1 MVRGDRIGGLGGFCF
16 RHRWLVLVCWLV
28 ALVAGVVAAG
38 QVFNRLGEGEQTY
51 APESVQAGQVL
62 DQVSDRGDDVIAL
75 VEGVDPLDQDMRGAV
90 DRASAEVRRFGG
102 VVEVDDPVP
111 ATDGTGLAL
120 RVTLAKL
127 DGEAEDEAVD
137 QVSDRLRSL
146 ADEVPGATVR
156 LGGGAILDRE
166 ISEANQADLLTAE
179 LRAFP
184 LTALVMVF
192 VFAGLL
198 AAALPLLATLATMA
212 GAFGILFAFSQ
223 VVPLDGNIVTVVSM
237 LGLALSIDYGLLLV
251 ARYREELVPEYRQ
264 ALADGR
270 RRIERARRAAALTR
284 AWSTAGRTILFSGL
298 TIAAALC
305 GLLLV
310 GVPNLQAIA
319 AAGIS
324 VALVAIVTGLTFTA
338 ALLSVFGR
346 WIRPSRRALRRAAAA
361 PAGDRVAA
369 PAGDRVDADGG
380 PPTRGLFA
388 RLAAFTQRRP
398 ILVTVGTTAAL
409 VIAGA
414 PLLGATIKLPLLE
427 GMPRSID
434 SVAVA
439 DELSTQYGV
448 STSPTV
454 TVVARTDPAS
464 LDAWAS
470 RWETDVEVSRVEP
483 ARLAGPDL
491 STVTLAVPG
500 DPQGQ
505 GAQELVE
512 RLRADRPDGVESW
525 VTGNAAVL
533 VDVLDTLRTGLPWGL
548 IVTLTA
554 MLVLLF
560 WMTGSLVVPIKAIL
574 MGLVSLGATF
584 GVLVG
589 LFQHG
594 WLSGPLDTQ
603 PIGGLSPFVLGI
615 VFAFALGLS
624 MDYEVFLLSRVKE
637 YVDAGHGTNAAV
649 RLGLQ
654 RTGRVITAAALLM
667 LVVFACFG
675 AAKIGDIEQIGIGL
689 FVAVLV
695 DATIVRCLLVPAT
708 MTLLGRW
715 NWWAPP
721 FLRGLHNRYGMHERR
736 AVAEPVDVR

>member
-1 MVRGDRIGGLGGFCF
+1 
-16 RHRWLVLVCWLV
+16 LVLTGWLI
-28 ALVAGVVAAG
+28 ALAVGVLAAG
-38 QVFNRLGEGEQTY
+38 QVFNRLGEGEQTFT
-51 APESVQAGQVL
+51 PESVRAGQVL
-62 DQVSDRGDDVIAL
+62 DEISDRGDDIIAL
-75 VEGVDPLDQDMRGAV
+75 VEGIDPLDLDARSAV
-90 DRASAEVRRFGG
+90 DLAGADVRRLVG
-102 VVEVDDPVP
+102 VVEVADPVP
-111 ATDGTGLAL
+111 ATDGTGVAL

-127 DGEAEDEAVD
+127 DGDAEDEAVD
-137 QVSDRLRSL
+137 QVSDRLRRL
-146 ADEVPGATVR
+146 ADDVPGARVR

-166 ISEANQADLLTAE
+166 IAEANQEDLLTAE

-184 LTALVMVF
+184 LTGVVMVF

-198 AAALPLLATLATMA
+198 AAGLPLLATLATMA
-212 GAFGILFAFSQ
+212 GAFVVLFGFSQ
-223 VVPLDGNIVTVVSM
+223 VVALDGNIVTVVSM

-270 RRIERARRAAALTR
+270 RRIERTRRAAALTR

-298 TIAAALC
+298 TIAAALS
-305 GLLLV
+305 GLLMLR
-310 GVPNLQAIA
+310 VPNLQAIA

-324 VALVAIVTGLTFTA
+324 VAIVSIVTALTFTA
-338 ALLSVFGR
+338 ALLSAFGR
-346 WIRPSRRALRRAAAA
+346 WIRPSRRALRRATAA
-361 PAGDRVAA
+361 PTE
-369 PAGDRVDADGG
+369 DRVDADGG
-380 PPTRGLFA
+380 PPTRGFFA
-388 RLAAFTQRRP
+388 RLAALTQRRP
-398 ILVTVGTTAAL
+398 LLVTVGTAAVL

-414 PLLGATIKLPLLE
+414 PMLGMIIKMPLLE
-427 GMPRSID
+427 GMPRSIE
-434 SVAVA
+434 SVAVT
-439 DELSTQYGV
+439 DELSARYGL

-454 TVVARTDPAS
+454 MVVARTDPAS

-470 RWETDVEVSRVEP
+470 RWQTDAEVSRVEP
-483 ARLAGPDL
+483 ARVAGPDL
-491 STVTLAVPG
+491 STVTLAVAG
-500 DPQGQ
+500 DAQGQ
-505 GAQELVE
+505 GARELVD
-512 RLRADRPDGVESW
+512 RLRADRPEGVESW
-525 VTGNAAVL
+525 VSGNAALL
-533 VDVLDTLRTGLPWGL
+533 VDILDTLRAGLPLGL
-548 IVTLTA
+548 TVTLVA

-574 MGLVSLGATF
+574 MALISLGATF

-603 PIGGLSPFVLGI
+603 PIGGVSPFVLGI

-637 YVDAGHGTNAAV
+637 YVDAGYDTNAAV

-695 DATIVRCLLVPAT
+695 DATIVRCLLVPAA
-708 MTLLGRW
+708 MTLLGRG
-715 NWWAPP
+715 NWWAPG
-721 FLRGLHNRYGMHERR
+721 FLRRLHNRYGVHERR
-736 AVAEPVDVR
+736 TVVKSLAVLRER

>member
-1 MVRGDRIGGLGGFCF
+1 MSRGSRIGGLGGFCF
-16 RHRWLVLVCWLV
+16 RHRWLVLTGWLI
-28 ALVAGVVAAG
+28 ALVVGVLAAG
-38 QVFNRLGEGEQTY
+38 QVFNRLGEGEQTFT
-51 APESVQAGQVL
+51 PESVQAGQVL
-62 DQVSDRGDDVIAL
+62 DEASDRGDDVIAL
-75 VEGVDPLDQDMRGAV
+75 VEGVEPRDSDVRSAV
-90 DRASAEVRRFGG
+90 DLAGADLRRLAG
-102 VVEVDDPVP
+102 VVEVADPVP
-111 ATDGTGLAL
+111 ANDGTGVAL

-127 DGEAEDEAVD
+127 DGDAEDEAVE
-137 QVSDRLRSL
+137 QVSDRLRRL

-156 LGGGAILDRE
+156 LGGGAILDEE
-166 ISEANQADLLTAE
+166 IAEANQQDLLTAE

-184 LTALVMVF
+184 LTGVVLVF

-198 AAALPLLATLATMA
+198 AAGLPLLATLATMA
-212 GAFGILFAFSQ
+212 GAFVVLFGFSQ
-223 VVPLDGNIVTVVSM
+223 VVTLDGNIVTVVSM

-264 ALADGR
+264 AQADGR
-270 RRIERARRAAALTR
+270 RRVERTRRAAAITR

-305 GLLLV
+305 GLLLLR
-310 GVPNLQAIA
+310 VPNLQAIA

-324 VALVAIVTGLTFTA
+324 VAVVSIVTALTFTA
-338 ALLSVFGR
+338 ALLGVFGR
-346 WIRPSRRALRRAAAA
+346 WIRPSRRAVRRATAA
-361 PAGDRVAA
+361 PAEDG
-369 PAGDRVDADGG
+369 VDADGG
-380 PPTRGLFA
+380 PPTRGFFA

-398 ILVTVGTTAAL
+398 LLVTVGTAAVL

-414 PLLGATIKLPLLE
+414 PVLGAIIKMPLLD
-427 GMPRSID
+427 GMPRSIE
-434 SVAVA
+434 SVAVT
-439 DELSTQYGV
+439 DELHARYGL
-448 STSPTV
+448 SADPTV

-470 RWETDVEVSRVEP
+470 QWQTDAEVSRVEP
-483 ARLAGPDL
+483 ARAAGPGL
-491 STVTLAVPG
+491 STVDLAVTG
-500 DPQGQ
+500 DAQGQ
-505 GAQELVE
+505 GARELVE
-512 RLRADRPDGVESW
+512 RLRADRPEGVESW
-525 VTGNAAVL
+525 VSGNAAVL
-533 VDVLDTLRTGLPWGL
+533 VDILDALRAGLPWG
-548 IVTLTA
+548 IAVTLVA

-574 MGLVSLGATF
+574 MALVSLGATF

-594 WLSGPLDTQ
+594 WLSGPLDTL
-603 PIGGLSPFVLGI
+603 PIGGVSPFVLGI

-637 YVDAGHGTNAAV
+637 YVDAGHDTNAAV

-675 AAKIGDIEQIGIGL
+675 AARIGDVEQIGIGL
-689 FVAVLV
+689 FVAVLI

-708 MTLLGRW
+708 MTLLGGR
-715 NWWAPP
+715 NWWAPG
-721 FLRGLHNRYGMHERR
+721 FLRRLHNRYGVHERR
-736 AVAEPVDVR
+736 IAVESVGVLRER

>member
-1 MVRGDRIGGLGGFCF
+1 MVRGDRIGRLGGFCF
-16 RHRWLVLVCWLV
+16 RHRWVVLACWLV
-28 ALVAGVVAAG
+28 ALVAGVAAAG
-38 QVFNRLGEGEQTY
+38 QVFNRLGEGEPAY
-51 APESVQAGQVL
+51 APESVQAGRVL
-62 DQVSDRGDDVIAL
+62 DQVSDRGDDVIAV
-75 VEGVDPLDQDMRGAV
+75 VEGVDPLELDTRGAV
-90 DRASAEVRRFGG
+90 DRASAEVRRFAG

-127 DGEAEDEAVD
+127 DGDAEDEAVD

-156 LGGGAILDRE
+156 LGGGAILDQE

-198 AAALPLLATLATMA
+198 AAGLPLLATLATMA
-212 GAFGILFAFSQ
+212 GAFGVLFAFSQ
-223 VVPLDGNIVTVVSM
+223 FVPLDGNIVTVVSM

-264 ALADGR
+264 ALADGH
-270 RRIERARRAAALTR
+270 RRIGRARRAAALTR

-298 TIAAALC
+298 TIAATLC
-305 GLLLV
+305 GLLVL
-310 GVPNLQAIA
+310 GVPSLQAIA

-324 VALVAIVTGLTFTA
+324 VAIVAIVTGLTFTA
-338 ALLSVFGR
+338 ALLSVFGQ

-361 PAGDRVAA
+361 PAGDRAAA
-369 PAGDRVDADGG
+369 PAGGRVDADGG
-380 PPTRGLFA
+380 PPTRGFFA

-398 ILVTVGTTAAL
+398 ILVTVGTAAAL

-427 GMPRSID
+427 GMPRSIE

-491 STVTLAVPG
+491 STVSLAVHG
-500 DPQGQ
+500 DAQGQ

-512 RLRADRPDGVESW
+512 RLRADRPEGVESW

-533 VDVLDTLRTGLPWGL
+533 VDILDTLRTGLPWGVM
-548 IVTLTA
+548 VTLVA

-574 MGLVSLGATF
+574 MALVSLGATF

-637 YVDAGHGTNAAV
+637 YVDAGHDTNAAV

-715 NWWAPP
+715 NWWAPA
-721 FLRGLHNRYGMHERR
+721 FLRGLHNRYGVHERR